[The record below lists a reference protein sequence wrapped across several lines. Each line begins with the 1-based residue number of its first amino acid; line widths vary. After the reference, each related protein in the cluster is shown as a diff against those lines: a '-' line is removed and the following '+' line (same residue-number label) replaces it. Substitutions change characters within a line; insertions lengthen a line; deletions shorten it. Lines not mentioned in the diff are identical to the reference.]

1 MKKYYN
7 IINVHNLIYFLIWIL
22 TWFCFNC
29 YWLLVGWFSVNK
41 TFWWTSLMCVFYR
54 YCHVKHISQFFNNLG
69 IFPFDLDTYTSLS
82 DVWSYGVLMWEIF
95 SGGKEPFSDISI
107 FELVSKL
114 KEGMLQRTCRIMRF
128 GKNMMVWELSK
139 RNQWNAT
146 GIFNKMLS

>member
-1 MKKYYN
+1 MLS
-7 IINVHNLIYFLIWIL
+7 IF
-22 TWFCFNC
+22 
-29 YWLLVGWFSVNK
+29 
-41 TFWWTSLMCVFYR
+41 
-54 YCHVKHISQFFNNLG
+54 SQFFNNLG

-128 GKNMMVWELSK
+128 GKNMMV
-139 RNQWNAT
+139 
-146 GIFNKMLS
+146 